1 MPRPLP
7 LAFLPLSVISLL
19 FSSPP
24 FSSIFLVAETA
35 FSIRS
40 FRRRFRVNSTKP
52 RRHRASASRL
62 HRPKLPRPLE
72 KDGDKEVDASV
83 VVPCISLSLSLSLSP
98 YAEEENE
105 VNVVLKLFPIE
116 RELEIGQSIRHNTI
130 AYSRHRVAAG
140 AHARRP
146 THKKHEQK
154 RRCRRPPRKHQ
165 RTK

>member
-1 MPRPLP
+1 R
-7 LAFLPLSVISLL
+7 AWW
-19 FSSPP
+19 
-24 FSSIFLVAETA
+24 
-35 FSIRS
+35 
-40 FRRRFRVNSTKP
+40 FR
-52 RRHRASASRL
+52 A
-62 HRPKLPRPLE
+62 
-72 KDGDKEVDASV
+72 
-83 VVPCISLSLSLSLSP
+83 SLSLSLSRSP

-116 RELEIGQSIRHNTI
+116 RELEIGQSTRHNTI